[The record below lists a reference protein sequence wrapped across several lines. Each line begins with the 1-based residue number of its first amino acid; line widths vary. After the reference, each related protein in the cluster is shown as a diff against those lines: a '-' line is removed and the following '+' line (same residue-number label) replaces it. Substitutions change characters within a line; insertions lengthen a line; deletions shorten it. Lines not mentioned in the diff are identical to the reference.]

1 MSLKLRL
8 ILSFCGVSMFSII
21 LLATVLQVALH
32 KDAIEAFTHTS
43 EEHLTSER
51 EEKKL
56 NIEAQ
61 LDAMR
66 QQIQFEASSL
76 LTIDAAVEFTQAFND
91 HQVTTTNFSELEGFY
106 NTQFKQ
112 QYNLLNKQSL
122 NQNLFSAIS
131 DKARAFQHAY
141 IASNTYPLGEKNSLI
156 ASNQI
161 PQYDDIHAKYHNEF
175 NQFLSVNGYYDVFIV
190 SPDRGDIVYSVYKEL
205 DFATNLKTGPYSQSG
220 IAQAYKKALKINKG
234 EAAFVDFTPYTP
246 SYESPAS
253 FISSPIFQGDN
264 LVGILIYQFPIGR
277 INDVMTSNKNWKKAG
292 YGDSGEAYIVTKD
305 KHLLTESRFY
315 IEDPDAYI
323 DLISKNNM
331 QDIAKLVAAKST
343 TIGIQPVNSESVNRA
358 LAGESGFIEIIDYRN
373 VPVFSSYT
381 YINVDEDIR
390 WALMS
395 EMDVEESLK
404 WVYVLEHSQ
413 LISTIFIALVL
424 SSIAAIIAT
433 IIGRRLSS
441 PIHSIADRFID
452 ISTGDGDLTQRIGQ
466 QNFSE
471 LQQVGSS
478 FNDFIAQI
486 EGIVEQVQISS
497 NSLNNLSERL
507 STSASKSSISTDS
520 QKTSTF
526 MVSSA
531 MEEYNKSFLEVAQN
545 TEAASH
551 DASEAA
557 DEANNSAK
565 TSREASAKINQL
577 VENLGNSSDA
587 VKQLESE
594 VDAIKDV
601 LSTITSIA
609 DQTNLLA
616 LNAAIEAARAGEQG
630 RGFAVVADEVRTL
643 AGRTQKTT
651 IEIQQKMD
659 ELQKA
664 AQYTANS
671 ILDSSTRAQQ
681 GSETLSSVAKNLD
694 QLSVKVQ
701 NVQSRTDTIA
711 TATIEQLATSKEITQ
726 QLETINGI
734 SEDITTTAKDVA
746 HAVEQ
751 INAIS
756 SGINILMERFKVT
769 NSQGA
774 K

>member
-1 MSLKLRL
+1 MSLKIRL
-8 ILSFCGVSMFSII
+8 ILSFCGVSLCSI
-21 LLATVLQVALH
+21 LLLAVVLQIALH
-32 KDAIEAFTHTS
+32 KDAIDAFTHTA

-61 LDAMR
+61 LNVMR
-66 QQIQFEASSL
+66 QQIQFESSSL
-76 LTIDAAVEFTQAFND
+76 FTIDAAIAFTQAFD
-91 HQVTTTNFSELEGFY
+91 DYQVTNTNFSELQNFY
-106 NTQFKQ
+106 NTQFKK
-112 QYNLLNKQSL
+112 QYTSLTQASL
-122 NQNLFSAIS
+122 NVDLFKGIS
-131 DKARAFQHAY
+131 DKARAFQQAY
-141 IASNTYPLGEKNSLI
+141 IATSPYPLGEKNSLLS
-156 ASNQI
+156 SNQI
-161 PQYDDIHAKYHNEF
+161 PQYDDIHAQYHHEF
-175 NQFLSVNGYYDVFIV
+175 NQFLEVNGYYDIFII

-205 DFATNLKTGPYSQSG
+205 DYATNLKSGPYSQSG
-220 IAQAYKKALKINKG
+220 IAQAYKKALKLKKG
-234 EAAFVDFTPYTP
+234 RSAFVDFAPYTP

-253 FISSPIFQGDN
+253 FISSPIYQDNN
-264 LVGILIYQFPIGR
+264 LVGVLIYQFPIGR
-277 INDVMTSNKNWKKAG
+277 INDVMTSNQKWKAAG

-305 KHLLTESRFY
+305 KHLLTESRFFL
-315 IEDPDAYI
+315 EDPDAYV
-323 DLISKNNM
+323 DLLSQLDMKN
-331 QDIAKLVAAKST
+331 IASLVASKST
-343 TIGIQPVNSESVNRA
+343 TIGIQPVDSESVNRA
-358 LAGESGFIEIIDYRN
+358 LTGESGFLEILDYRN
-373 VPVFSSYT
+373 VPVFSAYT
-381 YINVDEDIR
+381 SINVDEGVR

-395 EMDVEESLK
+395 EMDVDESLK
-404 WVYVLEHSQ
+404 WVYVLEQ
-413 LISTIFIALVL
+413 NLLFSTIIIALIL
-424 SSIAAIIAT
+424 GGIAAVLAIA
-433 IIGRRLSS
+433 IGRRLSS
-441 PIHSIADRFID
+441 PINSIADRFLD
-452 ISTGDGDLTQRIGQ
+452 ISSGDGDLTQRIGRQ
-466 QNFSE
+466 KFSE

-478 FNDFIAQI
+478 FNDFIGQI

-497 NSLNNLSERL
+497 QSLHNLSERL
-507 STSASKSSISTDS
+507 SSSASKSSMSTTS
-520 QKTSTF
+520 QKDSTF

-531 MEEYNKSFLEVAQN
+531 MEEYNQSFLEVAQN

-551 DASEAA
+551 DANEAA
-557 DEANNSAK
+557 DEANNSAHA
-565 TSREASAKINQL
+565 SREASSKINQL

-664 AQYTANS
+664 AQFTANS
-671 ILDSSTRAQQ
+671 IVESSMRAQE
-681 GSETLSSVAKNLD
+681 GSETVSTVAKNLD
-694 QLSVKVQ
+694 LLTIKVQ
-701 NVQSRTDTIA
+701 SVQDRTSTIA
-711 TATIEQLATSKEITQ
+711 TATTEQLATSKEITQ

-734 SEDITTTAKDVA
+734 SEEITLAATDVA

-756 SGINILMERFKVT
+756 VGINILMERFKVS
-769 NSQGA
+769 NSHT
-774 K
+774 

>member
-8 ILSFCGVSMFSII
+8 ILSFCGISLFSIL
-21 LLATVLQVALH
+21 LLAIVLLVALH
-32 KDAIEAFTHTS
+32 EDAIDAFTHTA

-61 LDAMR
+61 LHNMR
-66 QQIQFEASSL
+66 QQIQFEAGSL
-76 LTIDAAVEFTQAFND
+76 FTIDAAMAFTQAFND
-91 HQVTTTNFSELEGFY
+91 YQVTPADFSKLENFY
-106 NTQFKQ
+106 NTQFKK
-112 QYNLLNKQSL
+112 QYTSL
-122 NQNLFSAIS
+122 NQESLDVNLFNAIS
-131 DKARAFQHAY
+131 DKAKTFQQAY
-141 IASNTYPLGEKNSLI
+141 IASSPYPLGEKNSLLT
-156 ASNQI
+156 SNQI
-161 PQYDDIHAKYHNEF
+161 PQYDDIHARYHNEF
-175 NQFLSVNGYYDVFIV
+175 NQFLKINGYYDVFIV
-190 SPDRGDIVYSVYKEL
+190 SPEQGDIVYSVYKEL
-205 DFATNLKTGPYSQSG
+205 DYATSLKSGPYSQSG
-220 IAQAYKKALKINKG
+220 IAQAYKKALRLKKG
-234 EAAFVDFTPYTP
+234 ESSFVDFAPYTP

-253 FISSPIFQGDN
+253 FISSPIFQDNN
-264 LVGILIYQFPIGR
+264 LVGVLIYQFPIGR
-277 INDVMTSNKNWKKAG
+277 INEVMTSNQKWKNAG

-315 IEDPDAYI
+315 IEDPDAYL
-323 DLISKNNM
+323 DLLSQNNM
-331 QDIAKLVAAKST
+331 QDIANHVAAKST

-358 LAGESGFIEIIDYRN
+358 LAGESGFLEMIDYRN
-373 VPVFSSYT
+373 IPVFSAYT
-381 YINVDEDIR
+381 NIDVDKDIR
-390 WALMS
+390 WALIS

-404 WVYVLEHSQ
+404 WVYVLEQNQ
-413 LISTIFIALVL
+413 LISTIAIALIL
-424 SSIAAIIAT
+424 GSIAT
-433 IIGRRLSS
+433 IIAVIVSRRLSS
-441 PIHSIADRFID
+441 PINSIADRFLD
-452 ISTGDGDLTQRIGQ
+452 ISSGDGDLTQRIGH

-471 LQQVGSS
+471 LQQVGSG
-478 FNDFIAQI
+478 FNDFIEQI
-486 EGIVEQVQISS
+486 EGIVEQVQISAH
-497 NSLNNLSERL
+497 SLNNLSERL
-507 STSASKSSISTDS
+507 SASASKSSMSTDS
-520 QKTSTF
+520 QKDSTF

-531 MEEYNKSFLEVAQN
+531 MEEYNQSFLEVAQN

-551 DASEAA
+551 DANEAA
-557 DEANNSAK
+557 EEANTSAQA
-565 TSREASAKINQL
+565 SREASSKINQL
-577 VENLGNSSDA
+577 VENLGNSSNA

-664 AQYTANS
+664 AQFTANS
-671 ILDSSTRAQQ
+671 IVDSSTQAQE
-681 GSETLSSVAKNLD
+681 GSETVSNVAKNLD
-694 QLSVKVQ
+694 LLTIKVQ
-701 NVQSRTDTIA
+701 SVQDRTNTIA
-711 TATIEQLATSKEITQ
+711 TATTEQLATSKEITQ

-734 SEDITTTAKDVA
+734 SEDITAAAKEVA

-756 SGINILMERFKVT
+756 VGINILMERFKVT
-769 NSQGA
+769 KTS
-774 K
+774 